1 MMMKSGSTLAACGLF
16 AALAASGAIAAP
28 RTMADCRALSDPAAR
43 LSCYD
48 TIGVEA
54 PVPLPAPA
62 PYAAAPARPADPAPP
77 SATVA
82 ASPAR
87 DTARAQRDDLKRR
100 SNFDSRIAAVVPQ
113 RHGYYRLVLE
123 DGSAYLTTSVAP
135 PVPVGA
141 AVHIRRTFAGTTYL
155 DTAGRDPIAIR
166 LAREQ

>member
-1 MMMKSGSTLAACGLF
+1 MKRSSNLALSAV
-16 AALAASGAIAAP
+16 AIALATSAASAAP
-28 RTMADCRALSDPAAR
+28 RTMAECRALSDPPTR
-43 LSCYD
+43 LRCYD
-48 TIGVEA
+48 MIGGEA
-54 PVPLPAPA
+54 PSPGPAPA
-62 PYAAAPARPADPAPP
+62 PYVPAPTRSTDSAQPAAPIMTRPAH
-77 SATVA
+77 
-82 ASPAR
+82 
-87 DTARAQRDDLKRR
+87 DTARAQREDLKRR

>member
-1 MMMKSGSTLAACGLF
+1 M
-16 AALAASGAIAAP
+16 
-28 RTMADCRALSDPAAR
+28 D
-43 LSCYD
+43 
-48 TIGVEA
+48 A
-54 PVPLPAPA
+54 PVPAPA
-62 PYAAAPARPADPAPP
+62 PYAAAPERPADPAPR
-77 SATVA
+77 ATVA
-82 ASPAR
+82 PAPTR
-87 DTARAQRDDLKRR
+87 DTAQAQRDDLKRR

-166 LAREQ
+166 LARAQ